1 MVQSKILIVSPPEA
15 EPFISVYDPF
25 YPDSDGAPVANN
37 TEQFELMQMLQGNL
51 DALTANPDRA
61 FVAADLFWYP
71 IEGNNK
77 IVYAP
82 DVLVAIGRPKGMR
95 FSYRQW
101 EEKNQPPQVVFEII
115 SPSNTQRE
123 MDRKLLF
130 YNTHGV
136 EEYYI
141 YNPKSYEF
149 RVWLRTEAGLDW
161 VDYGHHWT
169 SPSLGIHFE
178 LAPDAPWQIFT
189 PDGTRFRTF
198 QDLTNQSIADRLQ
211 LTAAQET
218 LRLAITQLQTL
229 GMSSSQ
235 IAETL
240 QIPLETMAEILR
252 SGSP

>member
-1 MVQSKILIVSPPEA
+1 MVQSKLLTVNQPEA
-15 EPFISVYDPF
+15 PPFISVYDPF
-25 YPDSDGAPVANN
+25 YPDSDGEPVANN

-51 DALTANPDRA
+51 DALTSNPDRA

-101 EEKNQPPQVVFEII
+101 EERHQPPQVVFEII

-141 YNPKSYEF
+141 YDPKSYEF

-161 VDYGHHWT
+161 VDYGPRWT

-178 LAPDAPWQIFT
+178 LAPDRPWQIFT
-189 PDGTRFRTF
+189 PDGDRFLTF
-198 QDLTNQSIADRLQ
+198 QELTHQSIASRQQ
-211 LTAAQET
+211 LTVAQET
-218 LRLAITQLQTL
+218 LRLAIAQLQTL
-229 GMSSSQ
+229 GMSPAQ

-240 QIPLETMAEILR
+240 QIPPETIAEIF
-252 SGSP
+252 